1 MVARLSGAL
10 VRAVLIALLVAI
22 PSLVVPTVATD
33 ASQIAFVLSLIV
45 GAMVFFEYF
54 GRCPSIVE
62 FRYAPPY
69 NRLKFIFLALAVLIL
84 SIVMRGLTDPGSW
97 SILLQGLVGWL
108 GAALDF
114 PYSPVRLVMLLL
126 PADAAADQREMVRLS
141 AAVSYALS
149 LVMVFTFIG
158 IVRLR
163 NWPVRRGAFNMWLNL
178 PLFDPTGGGDVVER
192 LNRDVGIN
200 IALGFLLPFLL
211 PGAAM
216 VLSGLFSRSALLD
229 PQTLIWMTCIWAFVP
244 ASMIMRGI
252 AMNRIADLITAKRR
266 RAYARA
272 EAERAEGFQTV

>member
-1 MVARLSGAL
+1 MVAQLSGAL
-10 VRAVLIALLVAI
+10 TRAFLVALLVAI

-33 ASQIAFVLSLIV
+33 ASQIAFVLALIT
-45 GAMVFFEYF
+45 GSMVFFEYY

-62 FRYAPPY
+62 FRFAPPY
-69 NRLKFIFLALAVLIL
+69 NRLKFIFLAFAVLVL
-84 SIVMRGLTDPGSW
+84 SIVTRGQTDPGSW
-97 SILLQGLVGWL
+97 STLLTTMIGGL
-108 GAALDF
+108 GALLDF
-114 PYSPVRLVMLLL
+114 PYSPVRLIMLLL
-126 PADAAADQREMVRLS
+126 PHDTAPEQREIVRLS
-141 AAVSYALS
+141 ASVCYALS
-149 LVMVFTFIG
+149 LVLVFTFLA
-158 IVRLR
+158 IVRLL

-178 PLFDPTGGGDVVER
+178 PLFDPTGGGDVVQR

-216 VLSGLFSRSALLD
+216 YLSGFFNRSALLD

-272 EAERAEGFQTV
+272 EAEREEGFQTV